1 MPYWNHNTAY
11 HPWLLRHARVGRVL
25 DVGCGD
31 GLLLERLAEAGCTG
45 VGLEPDPA
53 TAARAAERLAK
64 APGMVVHT
72 STFADFEL
80 PEAGFDT
87 VCLVASLHHM
97 PLLASMARARDAL
110 RPGGVLLVVGLAA
123 NRSLGDWVWSGLR
136 MPFAWLGSRFQREVR
151 DIGVPVAIPEH
162 SLSEIRAAAKQLLP
176 GASIRSGLYFRYLL
190 KWTKPESAY

>member
-11 HPWLLRHARVGRVL
+11 HPWLLRHARGRVL

-31 GLLLERLAEAGCTG
+31 GLLLERLATAGCTG

-53 TAARAAERLAK
+53 MAARAAERLTRVR
-64 APGMVVHT
+64 GMAVYT
-72 STFADFEL
+72 SSFADFEL

-87 VCLVASLHHM
+87 VCLVAALHHM
-97 PLLASMARARDAL
+97 PLLASMTRARDAL
-110 RPGGVLLVVGLAA
+110 RPGGVLLVVGLVA

-136 MPFAWLGSRFQREVR
+136 MPFAWLGSRCHREVR
-151 DIGVPVAIPEH
+151 DLGLPTAAPEH

-176 GASIRSGLYFRYLL
+176 GASISSGLYFRYLL
-190 KWTKPESAY
+190 KWTKH